1 MSQQLGV
8 AMQSMDTM
16 AIAQSMDQFEQQME
30 GLDAQST
37 LIQNAM
43 PHSAVDMPIDQ
54 VDALLGQV
62 CEEHGMNIAEKLPDL
77 PTVRSNCSSTLPS
90 KRSHQ
95 LYRPFLF
102 LSVSRP
108 RICMSLSSHC
118 PRRRIP

>member
-1 MSQQLGV
+1 
-8 AMQSMDTM
+8 MQSMDTM

-90 KRSHQ
+90 GHITCTARSSS
-95 LYRPFLF
+95 F
-102 LSVSRP
+102 LSRGRVYA
-108 RICMSLSSHC
+108 
-118 PRRRIP
+118 